1 MKIIDA
7 ELETVCG
14 VTSKLPKNHL
24 PEIAFCGR
32 SNVGK
37 SSLINSLMERKKLAR
52 TSQQP
57 GKTQTLNFYKVN
69 SALYLVDLPGY
80 GYAKN
85 SQANREAWGVMIQNY
100 LTGSDMLR
108 YVFQLVDIR
117 HDPSTD
123 DQKMYDWLTYLGF
136 DPIIIAT
143 KSDKLK
149 PREIESHMDRISEV
163 LGLSSDAII
172 VPFSSVTKQGLDTL
186 NDFMDQVVENEKD
199 LK

>member
-14 VTSKLPKNHL
+14 VTSKLLKNHL

-117 HDPSTD
+117 HDPSED

-163 LGLSSDAII
+163 LGLGSDAII

>member
-14 VTSKLPKNHL
+14 VTSKHPKNHL

-117 HDPSTD
+117 HDPSED

>member
-100 LTGSDMLR
+100 LTGSEMLR

-117 HDPSTD
+117 HDPSED

-163 LGLSSDAII
+163 LGLGSDAII

>member
-100 LTGSDMLR
+100 LTGSEMLR

-117 HDPSTD
+117 HDPSDD

>member
-117 HDPSTD
+117 HDPSED

-149 PREIESHMDRISEV
+149 PREIEPHMDRISEV
-163 LGLSSDAII
+163 LGLGSDAII

>member
-163 LGLSSDAII
+163 LGLGSDAII

>member
-117 HDPSTD
+117 HDPSED

>member
-14 VTSKLPKNHL
+14 ITSKLPKNHL

-37 SSLINSLMERKKLAR
+37 SSLINTLMERKKLAR

-85 SQANREAWGVMIQNY
+85 SQANREAWGRMIQNY
-100 LTGSDMLR
+100 LTGSEMLR

-117 HDPSTD
+117 HDPTED

-149 PREIESHMDRISEV
+149 PREIEAHLDRISEV
-163 LGLSSDAII
+163 LGLEIDAII

-186 NDFMDQVVENEKD
+186 NDFMDQVIENEKEM
-199 LK
+199 K

>member
-69 SALYLVDLPGY
+69 SVLYLVDLPGY

-117 HDPSTD
+117 HDPSSD

-163 LGLSSDAII
+163 LGLGSDAII

>member
-100 LTGSDMLR
+100 LTGSEMLR

-163 LGLSSDAII
+163 LGLGSDAII

>member
-69 SALYLVDLPGY
+69 SVLYLVDLPGY

-117 HDPSTD
+117 HDPSSD